1 MTQKERME
9 KCKEFFKEITKELE
23 DDYEVI
29 TGLDKQHYN
38 ALLIPK
44 GTKGE
49 VNYYGKPINSFR
61 VALLWNWKASIK
73 RCKRED
79 YIQCENISLMKCK
92 PRKGDGLPSNPIY
105 AWCVAYYANDCK
117 YHTVY
122 GSIYN
127 NVTHE
132 WEWLETSPEEI
143 VNDLRIG
150 ELIV

>member
-49 VNYYGKPINSFR
+49 VNRESENLAQIG
-61 VALLWNWKASIK
+61 V
-73 RCKRED
+73 RCD
-79 YIQCENISLMKCK
+79 
-92 PRKGDGLPSNPIY
+92 
-105 AWCVAYYANDCK
+105 
-117 YHTVY
+117 
-122 GSIYN
+122 
-127 NVTHE
+127 
-132 WEWLETSPEEI
+132 
-143 VNDLRIG
+143 
-150 ELIV
+150 